1 MDPYWMYKVGKDG
14 EVMSKLFTTKKEPKG
29 WYDNPKKAK
38 AGEVEEVVEAEEVV
52 EEVIETVE
60 EVAEETQ
67 EETTNGDSTGFNF
80 LGS

>member
-38 AGEVEEVVEAEEVV
+38 AGEVEEVVEEVIEEV
-52 EEVIETVE
+52 ETVE

-67 EETTNGDSTGFNF
+67 EETTNGNSTGFNF

>member
-38 AGEVEEVVEAEEVV
+38 AGEVEEVVEEV
-52 EEVIETVE
+52 ETVE

-67 EETTNGDSTGFNF
+67 EETTNGNSTGFNF